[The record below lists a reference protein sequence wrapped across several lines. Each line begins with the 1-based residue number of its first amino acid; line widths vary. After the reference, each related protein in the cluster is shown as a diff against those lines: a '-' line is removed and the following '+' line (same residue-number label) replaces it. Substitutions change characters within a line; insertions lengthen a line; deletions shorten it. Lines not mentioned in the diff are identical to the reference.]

1 MTPAQLTTLRTVAR
15 MAPADARTIHAI
27 VATVTD
33 TLHDQ
38 PPVQDIRPILQHL
51 QARGLVRAITPQM
64 QGHATPADPARA
76 QVQAAN
82 DTTWEPTDHGRQVL
96 RSYAGGT
103 RPTTAAPRDT
113 TQWATTGNYTAP
125 ELRPYT
131 GRPGAMDAHNL
142 PSLIGG
148 KLVPPKGAR

>member
-64 QGHATPADPARA
+64 QGQATPADPARA
-76 QVQAAN
+76 LQQAAN

-103 RPTTAAPRDT
+103 KPTTAAPRDI
-113 TQWATTGNYTAP
+113 TQWATGSTYTAP

-131 GRPGAMDAHNL
+131 GRPGAMDAHRL